1 MFFIDSPA
9 ANASASSRKSGF
21 TLIELLVVIAIIATL
36 VALLLPAVQQA
47 REAARRSS
55 CKNNLKQIG
64 LALHNYHDTFNVL
77 PPGYMRRDYS
87 YGTFDGPGWGWGT
100 FILPQL
106 EQNAM
111 YDSLQI
117 DKQILTES
125 PAILPFS
132 QTPLS
137 VYRCPSVPGGNL
149 NEGLMSASATAGIAL
164 STYKGVFGNNNT
176 QFNDSTDDCP
186 LFLGSCISGENGS
199 FGPNSSVRFRDI
211 TDGLSNTVMIGEI
224 ARGINGRKDSTGVLI
239 DYKGS
244 VWAGLSTQASRSNVA
259 VFQTLRGITASGA
272 VETGYRLNGTNT
284 HSFSS
289 HHKGGAQ
296 FLLGDGAVRFV
307 SENIDGLLTN
317 YIGNREDGTVL
328 GEF

>member
-106 EQNAM
+106 EQGAM

-137 VYRCPSVPGGNL
+137 VYRCPSVPGGHI

-176 QFNDSTDDCP
+176 QFNDTTDDCP

-259 VFQTLRGITASGA
+259 VLQTLRGVAASGA

-289 HHKGGAQ
+289 HHKGGVQ